1 MHAATFLKSSN
12 VNVASDF
19 KYDLAKLKKLF
30 SSEKSILNRS
40 KSIKYTSTSEKQI
53 NSGEYKFAL
62 RNICKLVLTY
72 QSNLD
77 L

>member
-1 MHAATFLKSSN
+1 MHAATFLKSNN

-40 KSIKYTSTSEKQI
+40 KPIKYTSTSEKQI
-53 NSGEYKFAL
+53 NSGEYKFAVKS
-62 RNICKLVLTY
+62 ICKLVLAY
-72 QSNLD
+72 RRNLD

>member
-1 MHAATFLKSSN
+1 MHAATFLKSNN

-40 KSIKYTSTSEKQI
+40 KPIKYTSTSEKQI
-53 NSGEYKFAL
+53 NSGEYKLAVKIYV
-62 RNICKLVLTY
+62 NSY
-72 QSNLD
+72 
-77 L
+77 

>member
-40 KSIKYTSTSEKQI
+40 KPIKYTSTSEKQI
-53 NSGEYKFAL
+53 NSGEYKFVL